1 MLQFYIPEVLG
12 VEEVGFGW
20 KHFLCKFIIIVM
32 FVFVLKV
39 EDEVDD
45 ISKKVF
51 EDFESKKKDNGP

>member
-12 VEEVGFGW
+12 VEEVCLGW
-20 KHFLCKFIIIVM
+20 KQFLCKFIIIIL